1 MPGYSTRINWISF
14 GTAPG
19 FSALAKRDPFGATPG
34 PSRGYF
40 TLTFGD
46 PARDTPGYSISNPS
60 RFPTRPSY
68 YVQNTFHKY
77 KWNILYTDFMNINHT
92 LTSLHARFLG
102 CFDVKSLGSI
112 TLAGM
117 KKNVVIKKCLFST
130 TVDQGLHIGIGLRSC
145 GFPESDVA
153 VSWSSLHCGL
163 QIMLKTKNWPHEI
176 LSSLTTDNDF
186 HDSVKCYL
194 SFVSKNRSYLHICIQ
209 GEEMSLLECKRL
221 FRWTV

>member
-1 MPGYSTRINWISF
+1 MPGYSTRINGISF

-60 RFPTRPSY
+60 RFSPRPSY

-92 LTSLHARFLG
+92 LTSLHARFWG

-112 TLAGM
+112 TLAGI
-117 KKNVVIKKCLFST
+117 KKNVVIKMSFFYYSWPGLTYRYWTKILRFSRIRCS
-130 TVDQGLHIGIGLRSC
+130 GLMIFVTLW
-145 GFPESDVA
+145 FTNNV
-153 VSWSSLHCGL
+153 
-163 QIMLKTKNWPHEI
+163 KNQKLAAW
-176 LSSLTTDNDF
+176 N
-186 HDSVKCYL
+186 
-194 SFVSKNRSYLHICIQ
+194 FV
-209 GEEMSLLECKRL
+209 
-221 FRWTV
+221 

>member
-1 MPGYSTRINWISF
+1 MPGYSTRINGISF

-46 PARDTPGYSISNPS
+46 PARDTLGYSISNPS
-60 RFPTRPSY
+60 RFPPRLSY

-92 LTSLHARFLG
+92 LTSLHARFWG

-112 TLAGM
+112 TLASI
-117 KKNVVIKKCLFST
+117 KKNVIIKMSFFYNSWPGLTYRYWTKILRFSRIRCS
-130 TVDQGLHIGIGLRSC
+130 GLMIFVKL
-145 GFPESDVA
+145 
-153 VSWSSLHCGL
+153 WS
-163 QIMLKTKNWPHEI
+163 TNNVKNQKLAAW
-176 LSSLTTDNDF
+176 N
-186 HDSVKCYL
+186 
-194 SFVSKNRSYLHICIQ
+194 FV
-209 GEEMSLLECKRL
+209 
-221 FRWTV
+221 

>member
-1 MPGYSTRINWISF
+1 MIIFRKKNCCIPFGYKPEYSTRINGISF

-60 RFPTRPSY
+60 RFPPRPSY
-68 YVQNTFHKY
+68 YVQNIFHKY

-92 LTSLHARFLG
+92 LTSLHARVWG

-112 TLAGM
+112 TLASI
-117 KKNVVIKKCLFST
+117 KKNVVIKMSFFYYSWPGLTYRYWTKILRFSRIRCS
-130 TVDQGLHIGIGLRSC
+130 GLMIFVTLW
-145 GFPESDVA
+145 FTNNV
-153 VSWSSLHCGL
+153 
-163 QIMLKTKNWPHEI
+163 KNQKLAAW
-176 LSSLTTDNDF
+176 N
-186 HDSVKCYL
+186 
-194 SFVSKNRSYLHICIQ
+194 FV
-209 GEEMSLLECKRL
+209 
-221 FRWTV
+221 